1 MKKIV
6 PIIIV
11 ILFIA
16 LIVLLAIK
24 GFNGSNNT
32 SNNTPSNIVN
42 TDVITINETREN
54 NAFVYNKIEINESNK
69 TLKLYYSA
77 KEDDISNYVSTL
89 RIYSDD
95 DVLLETLYILNYGNK
110 EDVISLNYK
119 NDLSKAS
126 HYAID
131 LDVGP
136 SVDLN

>member
-24 GFNGSNNT
+24 GFNGSDNT

-42 TDVITINETREN
+42 IDVITIDESREN
-54 NAFVYNKIEINESNK
+54 DAFVYNKVEINESNK

-89 RIYSDD
+89 RIYSDA
-95 DVLLETLYILNYGNK
+95 DVLLETLYILGYGNK

>member
-24 GFNGSNNT
+24 GFNGSDNT
-32 SNNTPSNIVN
+32 SNNTPTN
-42 TDVITINETREN
+42 TVSGDVITIDETREN
-54 NAFVYNKIEINESNK
+54 NTFVYNKIEINESNK

-110 EDVISLNYK
+110 EDVISLEYK
-119 NDLSKAS
+119 NDLSKAA